1 MAGLCFVSHSLL
13 LCKHLG
19 NAPASAPWVAESET
33 FACNWDLQLDSRLIV
48 ENNFPLKEKKSHY
61 CFLETGSH
69 VSNLLCSQGQALGY
83 CSLSLCADY
92 RCAPLCPIQVVME
105 TTWATYLQSAQC
117 YFIMYMRVG
126 DVGSNPENIRGYYH
140 QLGRKATSLKMMMQR
155 GWRVWRNRREH
166 KIIVSVETRQCSL
179 TVCGL
184 FLAPRIS
191 LLWICPLFYNTK
203 FIQDYLRSWSRRM
216 FLGTWAK
223 WNHITEWML
232 CKCVPNQQ
240 YRRKYG
246 LPTKKHSLQFWLCR
260 QKMKCIEIEAINIIT
275 KSALGA
281 PIYNSSTQKV
291 EAGWL
296 LWTWTKL
303 GLYTEALS

>member
-1 MAGLCFVSHSLL
+1 MYPICYVV
-13 LCKHLG
+13 KDK
-19 NAPASAPWVAESET
+19 PWVTALWASVLT
-33 FACNWDLQLDSRLIV
+33 TGVRHYARFRWWWRLPELHTSSLHTV
-48 ENNFPLKEKKSHY
+48 
-61 CFLETGSH
+61 
-69 VSNLLCSQGQALGY
+69 NLLCTWELGMWVAI
-83 CSLSLCADY
+83 LKTLG
-92 RCAPLCPIQVVME
+92 V
-105 TTWATYLQSAQC
+105 
-117 YFIMYMRVG
+117 F
-126 DVGSNPENIRGYYH
+126 YH